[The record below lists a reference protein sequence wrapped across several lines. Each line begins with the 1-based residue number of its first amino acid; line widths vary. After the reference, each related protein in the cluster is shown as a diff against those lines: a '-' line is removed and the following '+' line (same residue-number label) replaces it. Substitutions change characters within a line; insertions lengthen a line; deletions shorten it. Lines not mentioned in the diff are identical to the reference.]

1 MAPRPFA
8 CFGRRRGRET
18 SASKPPVANA
28 TADQTQEEQ
37 RRMGPVLVELFSSQ
51 GCGTSPEAE
60 GVVSRLGRGDF
71 EGDLPPVA
79 VLAFHVEYWDY
90 RGWRDPFGSSIWTV
104 RQKAYVDVL
113 HLDTLYTPQVVVNG
127 RAQCVGTDPDAVFA
141 AVRSAPRFTSP
152 TMQATFQKPD
162 PGTLQVSFTGALQTK
177 VDGSG
182 ADVMV
187 ALYQSGLVTDCDQ
200 GENKGRVLTN
210 DYVVRRLEKL
220 VSVKDVSAKKNISG
234 SVHFTL
240 WDGFNSAKCGLLL
253 FVQNASLQTFGVQQF
268 QIPQEDTI

>member
-1 MAPRPFA
+1 MNAYYTVIDLRQKWLHEEHA
-8 CFGRRRGRET
+8 R
-18 SASKPPVANA
+18 AAANA
-28 TADQTQEEQ
+28 SRWGVLTWYSMRTDDEVC
-37 RRMGPVLVELFSSQ
+37 MGAGL
-51 GCGTSPEAE
+51 
-60 GVVSRLGRGDF
+60 
-71 EGDLPPVA
+71 
-79 VLAFHVEYWDY
+79 
-90 RGWRDPFGSSIWTV
+90 
-104 RQKAYVDVL
+104 
-113 HLDTLYTPQVVVNG
+113 
-127 RAQCVGTDPDAVFA
+127 
-141 AVRSAPRFTSP
+141 
-152 TMQATFQKPD
+152 QATFQKPD

-187 ALYQSGLVTDCDQ
+187 ALYESGLVTDCDQ

-240 WDGFNSAKCGLLL
+240 WDGFNGAKCGLLL